1 VNFSPVLIGYRCC
14 DCWGSWDMPI
24 GQFITGELGS
34 ADINR
39 LDVAYATTLR
49 MLDLTEHDDP
59 ISDIVAKKVIDVA
72 TSGVTDP
79 QEIADAVIGYFLR
92 R

>member
-1 VNFSPVLIGYRCC
+1 
-14 DCWGSWDMPI
+14 MPI
-24 GQFITGELGS
+24 GQFIKGELGS
-34 ADINR
+34 AEVKR

-59 ISDIVAKKVIDVA
+59 ISDIVAEKVVDVG

-79 QEIADAVIGYFLR
+79 QDIADAVVGYFLKT
-92 R
+92 